1 MRSNRQSILAE
12 LIRHTARYT
21 RSIPFILLALV
32 LVLQPLA
39 SEPRPAQAVDDGR
52 TGTDGTSFED
62 AQALFYNGSYD
73 ESAAL
78 TLDLI
83 RAEPDSLKI
92 YELRTS
98 ALLFQVK
105 RLIGDPADK
114 EKALKQ
120 CDRCAALIAAFQR
133 DTATGVSHARAQ
145 LKTDPRDDN
154 AQFMLGKLDLN
165 HVWLYLGTLGRRTG
179 WNEYWEARHSLDAVL
194 ERSPRHMRARLAR
207 SWIDYIVDTRMTW
220 GTRWV
225 LGGGNK
231 KKALAT
237 MRDAANTNGD
247 FYTSAEARFA
257 LWDVQVR
264 EKDLPAAILT
274 AQSLAIDFPKNAE
287 LTRFIASNGAALRLK

>member
-1 MRSNRQSILAE
+1 
-12 LIRHTARYT
+12 
-21 RSIPFILLALV
+21 
-32 LVLQPLA
+32 
-39 SEPRPAQAVDDGR
+39 
-52 TGTDGTSFED
+52 
-62 AQALFYNGSYD
+62 
-73 ESAAL
+73 L

-83 RAEPDSLKI
+83 RAEPDSLQN

-105 RLIGDPADK
+105 RLIGEPSDK

-120 CDRCAALIAAFQR
+120 CDRCGELIAAFQR
-133 DTATGVSHARAQ
+133 DTTSGVSLARAQ
-145 LKTDPRDDN
+145 LKADPRDDN

-165 HVWLYLGTLGRRTG
+165 HVWLQLGTLGRRTG

-194 ERSPRHMRARLAR
+194 ERNPRHMRARLAR

-231 KKALAT
+231 RKALAT
-237 MRDAANTNGD
+237 MRDAATTNTD
-247 FYTSAEARFA
+247 FYSSAEARFA

-264 EKDLPAAILT
+264 EKDIPSALVTARSLT
-274 AQSLAIDFPKNAE
+274 IDFPSNAE
-287 LTRFIASNGAALRLK
+287 LTRFIESQGAAPRSK

>member
-1 MRSNRQSILAE
+1 MQTTE
-12 LIRHTARYT
+12 
-21 RSIPFILLALV
+21 
-32 LVLQPLA
+32 
-39 SEPRPAQAVDDGR
+39 DGHAA
-52 TGTDGTSFED
+52 TDGASFEA
-62 AQALFYNGSYD
+62 AQELFYNGSYD
-73 ESAAL
+73 ASAAL

-83 RAEPDSLKI
+83 QAEPDNLKI

-105 RLIGDPADK
+105 RLIGEPQDK
-114 EKALKQ
+114 DKALKQ

-133 DTATGVSHARAQ
+133 DTASGVLHARAQ
-145 LKTDPRDDN
+145 LKADPRDDN
-154 AQFMLGKLDLN
+154 AQFLLGKLDLN

-194 ERSPRHMRARLAR
+194 DRNPRHMRARLAR

-237 MRDAANTNGD
+237 MRDAAANANGD

-264 EKDLPAAILT
+264 EKDIAGALVT
-274 AQSLAIDFPKNAE
+274 AKTLAVDFPRNAE
-287 LTRFIASNGAALRLK
+287 LTRFIETNGSAQRSK